1 MNLLTLF
8 VCINVPMGMLSV
20 AGTPFY
26 INGTDNCFFP
36 ASGAPGVGDFG
47 VNNTL
52 TGGGGSGNATTSEI
66 KDELLQ
72 PTNSTL
78 TDPSFGD
85 DGILNNFFDTVDQ
98 AAKSMEIMRH
108 VISGDYI
115 TDTIDHF
122 VISCSYDENGT
133 LTTGTEHLVWT
144 GLKTGIK
151 TLVTLLMVFTLFY
164 WATGR
169 GHILT
174 S

>member
-8 VCINVPMGMLSV
+8 VCINLPMGMLSV
-20 AGTPFY
+20 PGTPFY
-26 INGTDNCFFP
+26 VNGTDNCFFP
-36 ASGAPGVGDFG
+36 SAGAPGVDPTTG
-47 VNNTL
+47 VPTILINGTVAN
-52 TGGGGSGNATTSEI
+52 STSLL
-66 KDELLQ
+66 DEFIE
-72 PTNSTL
+72 PTNSTATNPL
-78 TDPSFGD
+78 FGD
-85 DGILNNFFDTVDQ
+85 NVVLNNFFDTVDQ
-98 AAKSMEIMRH
+98 AAKSMELLKH

-122 VISCSYDENGT
+122 VISCSYNATGH
-133 LTTGTEHLVWT
+133 LVVGTEHPVWT